1 MSSTDVASL
10 MVRAGYGEVDGEDVT
25 RSSSAVRVP
34 ASPRM
39 EGGGETPPSRY
50 GSHLPWHRSSFLGQ
64 LLPSGQALCSPSF
77 HPLCSDPATGE

>member
-50 GSHLPWHRSSFLGQ
+50 RSHLPVAQKQFPGPTASLWPGSVQPF
-64 LLPSGQALCSPSF
+64 LPSLVQRPS
-77 HPLCSDPATGE
+77 DR